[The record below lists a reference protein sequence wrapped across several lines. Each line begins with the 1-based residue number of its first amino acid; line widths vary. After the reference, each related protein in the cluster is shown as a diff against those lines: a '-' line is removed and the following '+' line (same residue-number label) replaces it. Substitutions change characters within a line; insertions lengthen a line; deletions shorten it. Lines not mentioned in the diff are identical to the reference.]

1 MLLISVAK
9 FNEEK
14 TSKKSENVLWV
25 LKKALPLHPLSERKP
40 LEKSSLKDLD
50 INKQVVQKAY
60 LGKKTETV
68 NNLNKLEID
77 LVLEQIKRT
86 SNSTQ

>member
-1 MLLISVAK
+1 M
-9 FNEEK
+9 NNR
-14 TSKKSENVLWV
+14 SKKLFEKKNFEKVLV
-25 LKKALPLHPLSERKP
+25 VQKKSLPLHPISERKP

-68 NNLNKLEID
+68 NNL
-77 LVLEQIKRT
+77 
-86 SNSTQ
+86 

>member
-1 MLLISVAK
+1 MVQ
-9 FNEEK
+9 
-14 TSKKSENVLWV
+14 KKS
-25 LKKALPLHPLSERKP
+25 LPLHPLSERKP

-68 NNLNKLEID
+68 NNFNKLEID

-86 SNSTQ
+86 GNGTQEYFYNEEFDPGSG

>member
-1 MLLISVAK
+1 M
-9 FNEEK
+9 
-14 TSKKSENVLWV
+14 
-25 LKKALPLHPLSERKP
+25 HPLSERKP

-77 LVLEQIKRT
+77 LVLEQIKT
-86 SNSTQ
+86 SIAIWKHDIFTMKSLILAQDER

>member
-1 MLLISVAK
+1 M
-9 FNEEK
+9 
-14 TSKKSENVLWV
+14 KKKLQKKDGNVLWV
-25 LKKALPLHPLSERKP
+25 LKKALSLHPLSERNGILK
-40 LEKSSLKDLD
+40 KSSLRDLD

-68 NNLNKLEID
+68 NNLDKLEID

-86 SNSTQ
+86 SNSIQ

>member
-1 MLLISVAK
+1 M
-9 FNEEK
+9 
-14 TSKKSENVLWV
+14 
-25 LKKALPLHPLSERKP
+25 
-40 LEKSSLKDLD
+40 KDLD

-77 LVLEQIKRT
+77 LVLEQIIELERVKEYFYNEEFDPG
-86 SNSTQ
+86 SG

>member
-1 MLLISVAK
+1 
-9 FNEEK
+9 
-14 TSKKSENVLWV
+14 
-25 LKKALPLHPLSERKP
+25 LHPLSERKP

-68 NNLNKLEID
+68 NNFNKLEID
-77 LVLEQIKRT
+77 LVLEQIIQLARVKRIFL
-86 SNSTQ
+86 Q

>member
-1 MLLISVAK
+1 M
-9 FNEEK
+9 
-14 TSKKSENVLWV
+14 KKKLQKKGENVLWV

-68 NNLNKLEID
+68 NNFNKLEID
-77 LVLEQIKRT
+77 LVLEQIKT
-86 SNSTQ
+86 SSNEET

>member
-14 TSKKSENVLWV
+14 TSKKSENVLHV

-40 LEKSSLKDLD
+40 LKKSSLKDLD

-68 NNLNKLEID
+68 NNLNKLKID

>member
-1 MLLISVAK
+1 M
-9 FNEEK
+9 
-14 TSKKSENVLWV
+14 
-25 LKKALPLHPLSERKP
+25 HPLSERKP

-60 LGKKTETV
+60 LGKKIETV
-68 NNLNKLEID
+68 NNFNKLEID

>member
-1 MLLISVAK
+1 M
-9 FNEEK
+9 
-14 TSKKSENVLWV
+14 
-25 LKKALPLHPLSERKP
+25 
-40 LEKSSLKDLD
+40 KDLD

-77 LVLEQIKRT
+77 LVLEQIIQLERVKRIFL
-86 SNSTQ
+86 Q

>member
-1 MLLISVAK
+1 MNIEMMGTELRMNNRSKNFLKKI
-9 FNEEK
+9 FEK
-14 TSKKSENVLWV
+14 VLVVQKKS
-25 LKKALPLHPLSERKP
+25 LPLHPLSERKP

-68 NNLNKLEID
+68 NNL
-77 LVLEQIKRT
+77 
-86 SNSTQ
+86 